1 MAFFKVVRTIGN
13 YFLRRRLLFDFG
25 HRSRI
30 YSQKIRDSDPEIQD
44 MMKRNAFYLQGSGV
58 ESIFG
63 NWFSNWD
70 GNIEEIDHKKLLNK
84 MVSLGL
90 FNRK

>member
-1 MAFFKVVRTIGN
+1 
-13 YFLRRRLLFDFG
+13 
-25 HRSRI
+25 
-30 YSQKIRDSDPEIQD
+30 